1 MATSKLSAE
10 YEKARQ
16 EEQVARAAAL
26 RAAREALG
34 RTPRERLGWL
44 LDTFAY
50 GLKVDTLTEAD
61 RYRLWQS
68 VLLVTGEA
76 TVGQWA
82 VVLPDWESRGRVG
95 ARGDRAK
102 WSGLP
107 RSTRLELEM
116 WRGVENVDFS
126 VDLGR
131 YKVSADEL
139 RAAQQSVREAAEAVI
154 GGRLY
159 HRPLMARVIAR
170 LGPKQV
176 PAPPTPRTRFALVQG
191 FHAPLPDAA
200 VMAALAL
207 VGEVSPTLLRRC
219 PYRPDPLRSTEC
231 GRAFVGIKRQKWCPA
246 HQETAKRERDRRAQQ
261 VHRERHQDH
270 ARKGRATQAARRRGI
285 RRTEGRKA

>member
-1 MATSKLSAE
+1 MATSKQIAE

-16 EEQVARAAAL
+16 EEQAARAATL

-50 GLKVDTLTEAD
+50 GSKSDTLAEPD

-68 VLLVTGEA
+68 VLLVIGDA
-76 TVGQWA
+76 TEGQWA
-82 VVLPDWESRGRVG
+82 VVLPEPESRERVSARRGRT
-95 ARGDRAK
+95 K
-102 WSGLP
+102 WSGPP

-116 WRGVENVDFS
+116 WRGVEDVDFS

-131 YKVSADEL
+131 YKVPADEL

-159 HRPLMARVIAR
+159 HRPLTPRVIAR
-170 LGPKQV
+170 LGPKQI
-176 PAPPTPRTRFALVQG
+176 PAPPTLRARFTLVQG
-191 FHAPLPDAA
+191 FHAPLPDVA

-207 VGEVSPTLLRRC
+207 VGKVPPTLLRRC
-219 PYRPDPLRSTEC
+219 PYRPGPLRSTEC
-231 GRAFVGIKRQKWCPA
+231 GRAFVGIKRQKWCLA

-261 VHRERHQDH
+261 VHRERQQGR
-270 ARKGRATQAARRRGI
+270 AKKGRLSLAARRRKV
-285 RRTEGRKA
+285 RRGGGRTV